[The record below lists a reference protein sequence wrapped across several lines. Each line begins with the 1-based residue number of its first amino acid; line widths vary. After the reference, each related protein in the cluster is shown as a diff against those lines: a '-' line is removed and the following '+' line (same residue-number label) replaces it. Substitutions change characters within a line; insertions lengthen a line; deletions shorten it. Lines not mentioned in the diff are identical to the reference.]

1 MVKLYEMDDNVK
13 IHTLM
18 KKGLYM
24 EAEQIARDANFP
36 REIQSEIIKEYAD
49 KLFQQKKYDD
59 AIDQFIKTIGFLNP
73 SYVIQ
78 RYIQVTQ
85 LDNLIKYL
93 EKLIRE
99 PKNMQMQS
107 SSITDYNK
115 DYTALLLNCYVKKDK
130 KNEIKEF
137 LTITNDTQ
145 PIFDV
150 DTAIEVCRQQDL
162 TREYAIDLAEKK
174 QRWKLLVQIYI
185 ENQKLYKKA
194 LIKIDKNI
202 NNVRE
207 KVDMLQMYGPKLL
220 KACERQDKEMSGKN
234 YPSYNFIEGRT
245 KEDER
250 SLTTKD
256 VMDVTFGIV

>member
-1 MVKLYEMDDNVK
+1 MF
-13 IHTLM
+13 T
-18 KKGLYM
+18 
-24 EAEQIARDANFP
+24 
-36 REIQSEIIKEYAD
+36 
-49 KLFQQKKYDD
+49 QKKYDD

-130 KNEIKEF
+130 KQEIKEF
-137 LTITNDTQ
+137 LTITNDQQ

-150 DTAIEVCRQQDL
+150 DTAIEVCR
-162 TREYAIDLAEKK
+162 
-174 QRWKLLVQIYI
+174 
-185 ENQKLYKKA
+185 
-194 LIKIDKNI
+194 
-202 NNVRE
+202 
-207 KVDMLQMYGPKLL
+207 
-220 KACERQDKEMSGKN
+220 
-234 YPSYNFIEGRT
+234 
-245 KEDER
+245 
-250 SLTTKD
+250 
-256 VMDVTFGIV
+256 

>member
-1 MVKLYEMDDNVK
+1 
-13 IHTLM
+13 
-18 KKGLYM
+18 
-24 EAEQIARDANFP
+24 
-36 REIQSEIIKEYAD
+36 
-49 KLFQQKKYDD
+49 
-59 AIDQFIKTIGFLNP
+59 
-73 SYVIQ
+73 
-78 RYIQVTQ
+78 VTQ

-130 KNEIKEF
+130 KAEIKEF
-137 LTITNDTQ
+137 LTINDNTQ

-162 TREYAIDLAEKK
+162 TREHAIELAEKK

-194 LIKIDKNI
+194 LIKIRDKI

-220 KACERQDKEMSGKN
+220 KECEK
-234 YPSYNFIEGRT
+234 
-245 KEDER
+245 
-250 SLTTKD
+250 
-256 VMDVTFGIV
+256 

>member
-1 MVKLYEMDDNVK
+1 
-13 IHTLM
+13 
-18 KKGLYM
+18 
-24 EAEQIARDANFP
+24 
-36 REIQSEIIKEYAD
+36 
-49 KLFQQKKYDD
+49 
-59 AIDQFIKTIGFLNP
+59 
-73 SYVIQ
+73 
-78 RYIQVTQ
+78 
-85 LDNLIKYL
+85 
-93 EKLIRE
+93 
-99 PKNMQMQS
+99 MQS

-220 KACERQDKEMSGKN
+220 KACER
-234 YPSYNFIEGRT
+234 
-245 KEDER
+245 
-250 SLTTKD
+250 
-256 VMDVTFGIV
+256 

>member
-1 MVKLYEMDDNVK
+1 
-13 IHTLM
+13 
-18 KKGLYM
+18 
-24 EAEQIARDANFP
+24 
-36 REIQSEIIKEYAD
+36 
-49 KLFQQKKYDD
+49 
-59 AIDQFIKTIGFLNP
+59 
-73 SYVIQ
+73 
-78 RYIQVTQ
+78 
-85 LDNLIKYL
+85 
-93 EKLIRE
+93 
-99 PKNMQMQS
+99 MQMQS

-130 KNEIKEF
+130 KAEIKEF
-137 LTITNDTQ
+137 LTITNDQQ

-162 TREYAIDLAEKK
+162 TREYAIELAEKK

-220 KACERQDKEMSGKN
+220 KECKRLDEENSKS
-234 YPSYNFIEGRT
+234 YPSYNFIEGRA

-250 SLTTKD
+250 LLTTKD
-256 VMDVTFGIV
+256 VMDVAYGIVQSLVYYVANGKQFVRK